1 MSKPWNPNRPTVDLH
16 ASSVGRVS
24 RIRRDPPPPAK
35 KQTALPDD
43 SENETWVVAIGV
55 LAFAL
60 AITILIF
67 WVSQYTSPAMQPAP
81 ITISEV
87 S

>member
-1 MSKPWNPNRPTVDLH
+1 MSKPWNPNRPTVDLGT
-16 ASSVGRVS
+16 SSIGRVS
-24 RIRRDPPPPAK
+24 IRRDPPPPPK
-35 KQTALPDD
+35 KQAALPDD
-43 SENETWVVAIGV
+43 SENETWAVAIGV

-81 ITISEV
+81 IVITEAS
-87 S
+87 